1 MHSSIK
7 GHLLG
12 WHGSFVGKKQKK
24 KRVKGCSLIFDMDP
38 LEGEKQNGI

>member
-12 WHGSFVGKKQKK
+12 WHGSFVGKKQK